1 MNYVL
6 SFDKVAILIATV
18 LLWIYIIRPKFKNLS
33 SKIYQALMFM
43 VIIASVLEIITCLII
58 ASPSSLNVI
67 PRKILFA
74 SYYYVCNL
82 APPLYYRYA
91 IEITAQDKI
100 KRYQEVVFRTS
111 LVVNFCLVSTS
122 FVSDL
127 FVYFDEN
134 GVFVHGILF
143 YALYIVSFSM
153 MLLAGIQFFKHRK
166 NLNRIQ
172 KFAVMVFYTFNIGAL
187 IYEHYVVEINILM
200 FVTALFMFV
209 LYVSMQNPEYY
220 VDAEI
225 GCYNE
230 EAFLEVCKHKLNNS
244 KPFTIISFY
253 SDAYEY
259 VTQTFG
265 AEYGVEL
272 AKYVA
277 KYFTDNFKYHNL
289 FHISD
294 CNFVYIAS
302 HKLEHVEKT
311 YKKVWNDFDMNFEI
325 NQMSISLQGRG
336 AAIVVP
342 SVVDTPEDIL
352 DAVYFSRN
360 KNIISNTGE
369 LHFIDSDFLNE
380 KRRKERMAQLIKEQI
395 SLGGFELRYLPIYDM
410 KKERIVA
417 AEALV
422 RLFDDQLGEI
432 KPSEFIEIAEEYG
445 LVYDIDKLIFDKVC
459 KFLKKM
465 ESQNFDIHQMQIN
478 LSTLEI
484 MQGESIEYWLNKMD
498 AISIDP
504 SKLNFEIK
512 ESVCRNLNSN
522 LTKNMERLKE
532 KGCTFAID
540 NYGTG
545 FSNVIELL
553 NMDFQLINIDRSILW
568 EAMKS
573 DEAMNILENMI
584 LMFKELNYKV
594 LATGVE
600 NRAQFEAVK
609 CLQVD
614 YIKGY
619 IISRPVVEDEFIQM
633 LSKNA

>member
-6 SFDKVAILIATV
+6 SFDRAAILIATV
-18 LLWIYIIRPKFKNLS
+18 LLWIYIFRPKFKNLS
-33 SKIYQALMFM
+33 SRIYQVLMFM
-43 VIIASVLEIITCLII
+43 VVVASVLEILTCLVIE
-58 ASPSSLNVI
+58 SPAMLGSILT
-67 PRKILFA
+67 KILFA
-74 SYYYVCNL
+74 IYYYVCNL

-100 KRYQEVVFRTS
+100 KKYQKTLFS
-111 LVVNFCLVSTS
+111 LSLIANFCLVSS
-122 FVSDL
+122 IFVSDT

-134 GVFVHGILF
+134 GFFQHGRLF
-143 YALYIVSFSM
+143 YALYFVSFSM
-153 MLLAGIQFFKHRK
+153 MLLAGIQFFKYRK
-166 NLNRIQ
+166 YLNRIQ
-172 KFAVMVFYTFNIGAL
+172 KFAVMVFYVFNIGAL
-187 IYEHYVVEINILM
+187 IYERYVAEINILM

-230 EAFLEVCKHKLNNS
+230 EAFLEVCKNKLNNS

-253 SDAYEY
+253 SAAYEY

-272 AKYVA
+272 TKYVSE
-277 KYFTDNFKYHNL
+277 YFTEKFKYHNL

-294 CNFVYIAS
+294 CNFVYIS
-302 HKLEHVEKT
+302 NHKKKYVEET
-311 YKKVWNDFDMNFEI
+311 YKKVWNDFDMEFEI
-325 NQMSISLQGRG
+325 NQMKISLQGRG

-342 SVVDTPEDIL
+342 DIVDTPEDIL

-360 KNIISNTGE
+360 KYLNNNTE
-369 LHFIDSDFLNE
+369 KLCFIDSEFLSE
-380 KRRKERMAQLIKEQI
+380 KHRKERMAQLIKEQI
-395 SLGGFELRYLPIYDM
+395 SFGGFELRYLPIFDM
-410 KKERIVA
+410 RKDKIVA

-459 KFLKKM
+459 KFLKKI
-465 ESQNFDIHQMQIN
+465 ESQNFDIQQMQIN

-512 ESVCRNLNSN
+512 ESVCRSLNSN